1 MRLQMRSI
9 CKLLAAASLAAVA
22 AATPARAASAE
33 APATS
38 ASSVSAAAVPAPDG
52 TGDKSVYTPADF
64 TRFAPRTALDM
75 LRQIPGFSIR
85 EPEQARGLSQA
96 TGNVLVNSARL
107 TSKSDDIQTQLSRI
121 PASSVERI
129 EIVDGAT
136 LDVPGLSGQVANV
149 IARSDAFSGS
159 FKWSPRV
166 RPHYAH
172 PLFTD
177 GEISVTGRNGRVQ
190 YTLSL
195 ANDAGRGAAGGPTII
210 RDASGAV
217 TELRDDVVTSD
228 HDEPKLSAAFHI
240 DGPGSAVGNVTAS
253 YQWTRQHN
261 YEHSSRTPATGQPYR
276 REFVE
281 INDTHNREFNADYEF
296 ALGPGRL
303 KLIAQD
309 RKSHE
314 PYRQSVT
321 FFDASGTATSGD
333 LYRQVGDL
341 GETIGRGEYSW
352 KMLGGDWQLA
362 GEAAFNSLDNV
373 AFTGTLDADGQFVE
387 TPFAG
392 GTAGVREDRY
402 ETSISYGR
410 PLTSNLT
417 MQLIAGSEWSTIRQT
432 GANGKQRSFFR
443 PKGSLSLAWKPSERF
458 DLSVKLRRRV
468 GQLSFYDFL
477 ARQFLDNGN
486 ANSGNADLVPQQDWT
501 LEAEA
506 NRSFGPWGSAKL
518 RFVGRQVEDYVTVVP
533 IGANGESVG
542 NVPSARVRSVEF
554 TGTLQF
560 DPLGWK
566 GAKLDIYGLYQ
577 YTRLPDP
584 LTGAPIAYS
593 AISDKVIDLTLR
605 DDIPGSDWAWGAEFQ
620 YSHQSL
626 TYRLGEFGRDFE
638 GPVFTSVFIENKDV
652 FGLTVK
658 AEAFN
663 LNNGRQRWDRVVY
676 TGRRASSPVAFT
688 ETRDRLIGP
697 IFSLSVQGSF

>member
-1 MRLQMRSI
+1 MQLQVRSI
-9 CKLLAAASLAAVA
+9 CNLLAATSLAALALA
-22 AATPARAASAE
+22 APVRAAAADAPATPAS
-33 APATS
+33 
-38 ASSVSAAAVPAPDG
+38 SAAAVTPASAESG
-52 TGDKSVYTPADF
+52 EKSVYTPADF
-64 TRFAPRTALDM
+64 ARFAPKTALDM

-85 EPEQARGLSQA
+85 EPDKARGLSQA
-96 TGNVLVNSARL
+96 SGNVLVNSARL
-107 TSKSDDIQTQLSRI
+107 TSKSDDVETQLGRI
-121 PASSVERI
+121 PAGSVERI

-136 LDVPGLSGQVANV
+136 LDVPGLTGQVANV
-149 IARSDAFSGS
+149 IARSDSFSGS
-159 FKWSPRV
+159 FKWSPQV

-177 GEISVTGRNGRVQ
+177 GEVSVTGRKGRVQ

-195 ANDAGRGAAGGPTII
+195 TNDAGRGGAGGPTII
-210 RDASGAV
+210 RDGSGAV
-217 TELRDDVVTSD
+217 TETRDDVVTSD
-228 HDEPKLSAAFHI
+228 NDNPKLSAAFHI
-240 DGPGSAVGNVTAS
+240 DGPGSAVGNISAS
-253 YQWTRQHN
+253 YQWTREHDF
-261 YEHSSRTPATGQPYR
+261 EHSNRSPAIGQPYR
-276 REFVE
+276 RELAV
-281 INDTHNREFNADYEF
+281 ITDTHNREFNADYEF

-314 PYRQSVT
+314 PYRQSIV
-321 FFDASGTATSGD
+321 FYDGTGAATSGD
-333 LYRQVGDL
+333 LYRQIGDL

-373 AFTGTLDADGQFVE
+373 AFTGALGPGGQFDE
-387 TPFAG
+387 MPFAG

-410 PLTSNLT
+410 PLSGNLT

-443 PKGSLSLAWKPSERF
+443 PKGSLSLAWKPSQRF
-458 DLSVKLRRRV
+458 DLSLKLQRRV

-518 RFVGRQVEDYVTVVP
+518 RFYGRQVEDYVTVIP
-533 IGANGESVG
+533 IGATGESVG
-542 NVPSARVRSVEF
+542 NVPRARVRSVEF
-554 TGTLQF
+554 TGTLQL

-577 YTRLPDP
+577 YTRLRDP
-584 LTGAPIAYS
+584 LTGVQVAYS
-593 AISDKVIDLTLR
+593 GISDKVVDLTLR
-605 DDIPGSDWAWGAEFQ
+605 DDIPGTSWAWGAELQ
-620 YSHQSL
+620 YNHQSL
-626 TYRLGEFGRDFE
+626 SYRLGEFGRDYE
-638 GPVFTSVFIENKDV
+638 GPIYTSLFVENKNV

-658 AEAFN
+658 AEVFN
-663 LNNGRQRWDRVVY
+663 PNNGRQRWDRVVY
-676 TGRRASSPVAFT
+676 TGRRGFSPIAFT
-688 ETRDRLIGP
+688 ETRNRLVGP
-697 IFSLSVQGSF
+697 IFAFSVKGNF

>member
-1 MRLQMRSI
+1 MRLQVRSI
-9 CKLLAAASLAAVA
+9 CRLLAAASLVALAVSA
-22 AATPARAASAE
+22 PARAASAPVVAS
-33 APATS
+33 APA
-38 ASSVSAAAVPAPDG
+38 G
-52 TGDKSVYTPADF
+52 NIGKSVYTPADF
-64 TRFAPRTALDM
+64 TRFAPKTALDM
-75 LRQIPGFSIR
+75 LSEIPGFSIR

-96 TGNVLVNSARL
+96 SGNVVVNSARL
-107 TSKSDDIQTQLSRI
+107 TSKSDDVRTQLSRI

-136 LDVPGLSGQVANV
+136 LDVPGLTGQVANV

-159 FKWSPRV
+159 FKWAGQV

-177 GEISVTGRNGRVQ
+177 GEISVTGRKGRVQ

-195 ANDAGRGAAGGPTII
+195 TDNAGRGGAGGPTVI
-210 RDASGAV
+210 RDSSGAV
-217 TELRDDVVTSD
+217 TETRDDVVTNDYDS
-228 HDEPKLSAAFHI
+228 PKLSAAFHI
-240 DGPGSAVGNVTAS
+240 DGPGSAVGNISAS
-253 YQWTRQHN
+253 YQWTREHDL
-261 YEHSSRTPATGQPYR
+261 EHSNRTPVGGQPYR
-276 REFVE
+276 RELAV
-281 INDTHNREFNADYEF
+281 INDTRNREFSADYEF
-296 ALGPGRL
+296 AVGPGRL
-303 KLIAQD
+303 KLIAQN

-314 PYRQSVT
+314 PYFQSII
-321 FFDASGTATSGD
+321 FFSASGNSTSGD
-333 LYRQVGDL
+333 SYRQLGEP

-362 GEAAFNSLDNV
+362 GEAAFNSLDNA
-373 AFTGTLDADGQFVE
+373 AFTGTLGSDGTFVE

-402 ETSISYGR
+402 ETSISHGR
-410 PLTSNLT
+410 PLAPNLT

-432 GANGKQRSFFR
+432 GTSGKQRSFFR
-443 PKGSLSLAWKPSERF
+443 PKGSLSLAWKPSARF
-458 DLSVKLRRRV
+458 DLSLKLQRRV

-518 RFVGRQVEDYVTVVP
+518 RFYGRQVVDYVTVVP

-542 NVPSARVRSVEF
+542 NVPSAKVRSIEF

-566 GAKLDIYGLYQ
+566 GAKLDVYGLYQ

-593 AISDKVIDLTLR
+593 GISDKVLSLTLR
-605 DDIPGSDWAWGAEFQ
+605 DDIPGSSWAWGGEVQ

-626 TYRLGEFGRDFE
+626 SYRLGEFGRDYE
-638 GPVFTSVFIENKDV
+638 GPVYTSLFIESKNV
-652 FGLTVK
+652 FGMTVK
-658 AEAFN
+658 GEVFN
-663 LNNGRQRWDRVVY
+663 LNNGRQRWDRVVH
-676 TGRRASSPVAFT
+676 TGRRGSSPVAFT
-688 ETRDRLIGP
+688 ETRNRLIGP
-697 IFSLSVQGSF
+697 IFILSVKGNF